1 MLAWAL
7 RYLVV
12 VMVVGAG
19 FGLIQ
24 GADFLE
30 GENFRQP
37 EPETP
42 DEQAAAREEVFN
54 QHVVHAGPNGH
65 FLIEAVVNGEP
76 VDFLVDTGASD
87 VILDPDDARRLGF
100 RDHALAFEQRYRT
113 ANGTVRAAPVRLREL
128 RIGQHSLFDVDAAVN
143 EAPIGVSLL
152 GMSFLR
158 EFGGYRVAGERL
170 YLYW

>member
-7 RYLVV
+7 RYLAVV
-12 VMVVGAG
+12 VVVGVA
-19 FGLIQ
+19 FALLQ
-24 GADFLE
+24 GRDFL
-30 GENFRQP
+30 QP
-37 EPETP
+37 RKAPS
-42 DEQAAAREEVFN
+42 EQATSREQVFN

-87 VILDPDDARRLGF
+87 VILDPEDAERLGF
-100 RDHALAFEQRYRT
+100 HPHTLAFEERYRT
-113 ANGTVRAAPVRLREL
+113 ANGTVRAARVTLREL

-143 EAPIGVSLL
+143 EAPIGISLL
-152 GMSFLR
+152 GMSFLK
-158 EFGGYRVAGERL
+158 EFGGYRVAGDQL